1 MEMERVTDER
11 LIELFD
17 EDCHTRD
24 LSKHTIESYISTLK
38 IFSKFLEKRGYSL
51 LSVDR
56 EILKDYIAY
65 LRKEGIGPKTIE
77 NRFSTFSTL
86 YDYVVYE
93 GFTEK
98 NVVKD
103 IRKRYLKQYKEN
115 HNGGQRKLITVA
127 EMAHFIEIILDIRD
141 KAIVVLFAKTGIRRR
156 ELVAIDLD
164 DIFWDRMSIIL
175 KPTHKRSNRIVYFD
189 PECALVLKQWLQ
201 KREHHADH
209 DNKALFITYTDRK
222 GRLNRS
228 GVANMYVKWARLAGL
243 HDPTSDK
250 IEDHFTCHCARHW
263 NTTHLRRAGMPREYI
278 KWLRGDALTDAMD
291 IYNHIDPEDVRK
303 SYLAS
308 IPKLGIQ

>member
-1 MEMERVTDER
+1 VERITDEHLIR
-11 LIELFD
+11 LFK
-17 EDCHTRD
+17 EDCNTRD
-24 LSKHTIESYISTLK
+24 FSKTTIVSYVSTLK
-38 IFSKFLEKRGYSL
+38 IFSKYLKKRGCSL
-51 LSVDR
+51 LTVDR
-56 EILKDYIAY
+56 NILKDYISY
-65 LRKEGIGPKTIE
+65 LRKEGISPKTIE

-86 YDYVVYE
+86 YDFMVYE
-93 GFTEK
+93 DFIEK
-98 NVVKD
+98 NTVND

-115 HNGGQRKLITVA
+115 NNGCQRKLVTVA
-127 EMAHFIEIILDIRD
+127 EMADFIEIILDIRE
-141 KAIVVLFAKTGIRRR
+141 KAIAVLFAKTGIRRG
-156 ELVAIDLD
+156 ELVSIDLD
-164 DIFWDRMSIIL
+164 DINWDRMSIIL

-201 KREHHADH
+201 KREHHADPE
-209 DNKALFITYTDRK
+209 NKALFTTYTDRK

-228 GVANMYVKWARLAGL
+228 GVTNMYVKWATLARL

-263 NTTHLRRAGMPREYI
+263 MTTHLRRAGMPREYI